1 MFKTN
6 TFESRLGIVQNAL
19 KTSTRKPTVPSD
31 RTPRLYHK
39 ATPSNQCINLGF
51 NQKTG
56 VSDHD
61 LAAHRLWKSMI
72 VLLGNFLEKLP
83 DEKKFPRAEL
93 RKFLTQAEICL
104 GVREG
109 KLNNSEYGNV
119 LIKFDDI
126 APYVSGVQHDEDVKA
141 IEQLILAYGNKLSEG
156 S

>member
-19 KTSTRKPTVPSD
+19 RTSTRKPTVPSD

-51 NQKTG
+51 QAKT
-56 VSDHD
+56 DALDKD

-72 VLLGNFLEKLP
+72 FLLGNFLEKSP
-83 DEKKFPRAEL
+83 EADKFARSDL
-93 RKFLTQAEICL
+93 REFITQMEICL

-109 KLNNSEYGNV
+109 KLNASEFGNA
-119 LIKFDDI
+119 LIKFDTI
-126 APYVSGVQHDEDVKA
+126 APYVDGEKHNNDVSA
-141 IEQLILAYGNKLSEG
+141 IEQAILAYGAKLPSNQ
-156 S
+156 